1 MGEARC
7 KTDKWIMDAVN
18 NIIISIMVV
27 FAICGGIDYIFG
39 SRLGLGSRF
48 EEGIQTMGTMTLS
61 MTGLLVLAPAIA
73 EFLDPLIGPVFSYA
87 GADPAMFAGI
97 FFGLDMGAAPLAS
110 QLAEDP
116 QAAVLGGMIT
126 SSMLGATVVFTI
138 PVGLGIIKRE
148 DRTYFAKGILTGLTT
163 IPVGVIAGG
172 IAAGLDLRM
181 IIMNTIPVAFISLVI
196 IIGMWRSEYI
206 MTAVFVW
213 FGRAVV
219 AVSIFGLLTGMLD
232 YMLDVE
238 LIHDTQ
244 PLPEVFVIVG
254 NVALML
260 AGAFPMVSVITKI
273 CRRPLQKFGKCLGIN
288 EVSSAGMLVSLANS
302 IPMLST
308 VSDMDR
314 RGKIMNVAFSVS
326 AAYVFGDHLGFVAGY
341 MPDVMVPVIIAKLT
355 AGVTAAAVAYYFNS
369 PARLKNRK

>member
-1 MGEARC
+1 MSG
-7 KTDKWIMDAVN
+7 
-18 NIIISIMVV
+18 
-27 FAICGGIDYIFG
+27 
-39 SRLGLGSRF
+39 GLGAYFLGRLFTSTDR
-48 EEGIQTMGTMTLS
+48 TGT
-61 MTGLLVLAPAIA
+61 P
-73 EFLDPLIGPVFSYA
+73 PVVT
-87 GADPAMFAGI
+87 
-97 FFGLDMGAAPLAS
+97 FG
-110 QLAEDP
+110 
-116 QAAVLGGMIT
+116 VIT

-138 PVGLGIIKRE
+138 PVGLGIVKRE
-148 DRTYFAKGILTGLTT
+148 DRTYFARGILTGLTT

-172 IAAGLDLRM
+172 VAAGLDLRM

-213 FGRAVV
+213 FGRAVI

-355 AGVTAAAVAYYFNS
+355 AGVTAAAAAYYFNS

>member
-1 MGEARC
+1 
-7 KTDKWIMDAVN
+7 
-18 NIIISIMVV
+18 
-27 FAICGGIDYIFG
+27 
-39 SRLGLGSRF
+39 
-48 EEGIQTMGTMTLS
+48 
-61 MTGLLVLAPAIA
+61 
-73 EFLDPLIGPVFSYA
+73 
-87 GADPAMFAGI
+87 
-97 FFGLDMGAAPLAS
+97 
-110 QLAEDP
+110 
-116 QAAVLGGMIT
+116 
-126 SSMLGATVVFTI
+126 
-138 PVGLGIIKRE
+138 
-148 DRTYFAKGILTGLTT
+148 
-163 IPVGVIAGG
+163 
-172 IAAGLDLRM
+172 
-181 IIMNTIPVAFISLVI
+181 MNTIPVAFISLVI